1 MKDNELLLA
10 ISNLLDSKL
19 DPINDKINQMS
30 DKIIRIEDRL
40 SNVEDRLSNVEDR
53 LSNVEDKIIRMDN
66 RLSDVEG
73 RLTNVEGKII
83 QMNTSLSRVEDKIIR
98 IELMQENDLLP
109 RLQNIES
116 CYTSTYE
123 RYKNSVSDYGAM
135 QQDITI
141 MKQVITEHSEKLH
154 KIS

>member
-30 DKIIRIEDRL
+30 DKIIRI
-40 SNVEDRLSNVEDR
+40 EDRLSNVEDR